1 MAALGSTLAIWT
13 RGLRL
18 VVLNASGGME
28 RDLVARDPDYPMR
41 INREA
46 QLAMLEACLPLL
58 VSGSTVSFVT
68 SHWAHRY
75 GSVPQVPAY
84 EPVAR
89 SKRAGE
95 DALRARQDELAARGI
110 RLLVV
115 TGDLVE
121 GTITAK
127 LLERRTPGTG
137 PLRGNA
143 TVSIDEIATA
153 IVNASL
159 DPALASGA
167 TIVVGA
173 PLDSLG
179 G

>member
-1 MAALGSTLAIWT
+1 MAVLGSALAAWT
-13 RGLRL
+13 SRLRL
-18 VVLNASGGME
+18 VVLNASGGLE
-28 RDLVARDPDYPMR
+28 RDLVERDPDYPMR
-41 INREA
+41 INRQA
-46 QLAMLEACLPLL
+46 QLAVVDACLPALAPD
-58 VSGSTVSFVT
+58 STISFVT

-75 GSVPQVPAY
+75 GSLPQLPAY

-127 LLERRTPGTG
+127 LLERRTPGVAAR
-137 PLRGNA
+137 RGGA
-143 TVSIDEIATA
+143 AVSIADIALA
-153 IVNASL
+153 IVAASL
-159 DPALASGA
+159 DPAVASGT

-173 PLDSLG
+173 PLDSLDR
-179 G
+179 